1 MKLDCMVIQFAKYP
15 RKGEVKTRLKPLLED
30 DGCYQLH
37 QQLLTKVNEN
47 IRKSGVF
54 NVLALDQLGQHESID
69 NIARHSCL
77 LLQQG
82 LDLGERMKNALHWG
96 LERAHKVIIVGS
108 DCPVINQEHLQEV
121 AEKLNSSDHVFIPA
135 EDGGYVL
142 IAAKEV
148 FSPIFENMPWGGDQ
162 VMVQTRD
169 KLSKANKTV
178 LYLSPLW
185 DVDRPDDYKRLMQL
199 YPHWPNT

>member
-30 DGCYQLH
+30 DGCYELH

-47 IRKSGVF
+47 VRESGIF
-54 NVLALDQLGQHESID
+54 NVLALDQLGQHETVDSI
-69 NIARHSCL
+69 ASHSCL

-82 LDLGERMKNALHWG
+82 SDLGERMKNALRWG

-108 DCPVINQEHLQEV
+108 DCPVIKPSHLQEV
-121 AEKLNSSDHVFIPA
+121 IEELNSHDHVFIPA

-142 IAAKEV
+142 IAATEV
-148 FSPIFENMPWGGDQ
+148 FAPIFENMPWGGDQ
-162 VMVQTRD
+162 VMAKTRD
-169 KLSKANKTV
+169 KLSKAKKTV
-178 LYLSPLW
+178 SYLSSLW
-185 DVDRPDDYKRLMQL
+185 DVDRPDDYQRLMQL
-199 YPHWPNT
+199 YPQWPNT

>member
-47 IRKSGVF
+47 IRKSGIF
-54 NVLALDQLGQHESID
+54 NVLALDQLGQHEAVD
-69 NIARHSCL
+69 NIASHSCL

-108 DCPVINQEHLQEV
+108 DCPVIKPSHLQEV

-142 IAAKEV
+142 IAANEV

-178 LYLSPLW
+178 LYLSSLW
-185 DVDRPDDYKRLMQL
+185 DVDRPDDYQRLTQL

>member
-1 MKLDCMVIQFAKYP
+1 MKLECMVIQFAKYP

-47 IRKSGVF
+47 LRASGIF

-69 NIARHSCL
+69 QIATRSCL

-82 LDLGERMKNALHWG
+82 SDLGERMKNALHWG
-96 LERAHKVIIVGS
+96 LEKAHKVIIVGS
-108 DCPVINQEHLQEV
+108 DCPVIKPSHLQEV
-121 AEKLNSSDHVFIPA
+121 VEKLNSNDHVFIPA

-142 IAAKEV
+142 IAATEV
-148 FSPIFENMPWGGDQ
+148 FAPIFENMPWGGDQ

-169 KLSKANKTV
+169 KLSKAKKAV
-178 LYLSPLW
+178 SYLSSLW
-185 DVDRPDDYKRLMQL
+185 DVDRPDDYQRLVQL